1 MKKIKLSG
9 GLRKNKLKTKNIK
22 PFFSIIMVVLNNEK
36 FIQKSIDSVIN
47 QSFKSYELIIIDGG
61 STDNTVKILKK
72 NNSKINLWISEKDKS
87 LYDAMNKGI
96 KLAKGSI
103 ISILNSDDIFYSN
116 ALKIAAKYF
125 QSNKNIDFLFGS
137 VIKHKLLY
145 GYKPWKIH
153 WSFGFYSTHSIGFF
167 IKRNSHLKV
176 GFYNIKYKY
185 SADYDFFYRLILKH
199 KMIGMA
205 TNKNEVFGKFRS
217 GGISSYLPFKDYL
230 NETCKIRI
238 DNGQNRFA
246 VKLIYIMKNL
256 MHLIRSF

>member
-1 MKKIKLSG
+1 MKNNKLSKAIK
-9 GLRKNKLKTKNIK
+9 KNK

-36 FIQKSIDSVIN
+36 FIQESIDSVIN
-47 QSFKSYELIIIDGG
+47 QSFKNFELIIIDGG
-61 STDNTVKILKK
+61 STDNTIKILK
-72 NNSKINLWISEKDKS
+72 NNKSKINLWISEKDKG

-103 ISILNSDDIFYSN
+103 ISILNSDDIFYKN
-116 ALKIAAKYF
+116 ALKIANKYF
-125 QSNKNIDFLFGS
+125 LKNKNIDFLFGS

-145 GYKPWKIH
+145 GYKPWKIR

-167 IKRNSHLKV
+167 IKKSSQLKV

-217 GGISSYLPFKDYL
+217 GGISSYLSFKDYL

-238 DNGQNRFA
+238 DNGQNYYFVYMLYIIKILKKPLKYLKA
-246 VKLIYIMKNL
+246 LNLKL
-256 MHLIRSF
+256 